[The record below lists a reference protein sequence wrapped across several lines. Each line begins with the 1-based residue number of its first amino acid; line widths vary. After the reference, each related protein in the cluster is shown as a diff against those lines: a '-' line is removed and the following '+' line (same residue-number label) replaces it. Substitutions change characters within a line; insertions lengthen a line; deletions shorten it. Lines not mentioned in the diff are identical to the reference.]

1 MKSKT
6 INELISNIHLKYK
19 RYLEQ
24 QILTYGLSIKQYY
37 LLKQLKNK
45 ELTPAII
52 ADKLFADRP
61 TVTVI
66 INNLKKKGFV
76 EVRNHPKDK
85 RSKIITISKD
95 GLLKLNQLRDIEMNE
110 IDLTSCL
117 NNNEKEMSKTLL
129 KKILQNL
136 NNQIQLKNV

>member
-1 MKSKT
+1 MKNKT
-6 INELISNIHLKYK
+6 VTELISNIHLKYK

-24 QILTYGLSIKQYY
+24 QILIYDLSIKQYY

-76 EVRNHPKDK
+76 EVRNNPKDK
-85 RSKIITISKD
+85 RSKIIAISND
-95 GLLKLNQLRDIEMNE
+95 GSLKLNQLRDIEMNE

-117 NNNEKEMSKTLL
+117 NGNENEMLKILL
-129 KKILQNL
+129 NKILQNL
-136 NNQIQLKNV
+136 NHQTR